1 MVPSLSGPRAVAR
14 NQKKPSVAQMSH
26 LEVGIPKPEPIP
38 RVKSAE
44 LLSMESEGGTIVHH
58 PVEYTGYR

>member
-1 MVPSLSGPRAVAR
+1 MVPNLSGPRAVAR

-26 LEVGIPKPEPIP
+26 VEVGIPKPEPIP

-44 LLSMESEGGTIVHH
+44 LLSMESDRGSIVHH
-58 PVEYTGYR
+58 PVEHTSYR